1 MDRDEEVAVEAQPA
15 VLATRLI
22 EAANPS
28 EAFQRLL
35 QRETGSLLRLA
46 RHLIYDREEAR
57 DLVQDTLLRAYLSLD
72 SFRWECS
79 LKTWVTRIL
88 INQGLKR
95 LRRRKLSTRVAS
107 WFKTAGQSRD
117 VPGNWAPR
125 PSATPEEQASLK
137 EQAGQLQL
145 AMEKLSPKQRTV
157 LLLRY
162 LEGMSVQE
170 IAETMEIGP
179 GTVKTHLARAIR
191 QIRSSNSRTQREVNH
206 ENL

>member
-107 WFKTAGQSRD
+107 WFKTAGQSR
-117 VPGNWAPR
+117 
-125 PSATPEEQASLK
+125 EEQASLK